1 MSYIVKNLYLG
12 DIDDVNSKKFI
23 TENNIK
29 LIINAAV
36 EVKVPF
42 YDTVSIVMNL
52 QWYDALNQPI
62 EFSFLDKL
70 SDVIDNFLKEDK
82 GVLVNCF
89 AGISRSS
96 TIVIAYMMNKHN
108 MSFKRAYNYVV
119 DQRIIVIPNPS
130 FKNIL
135 KNYEIYLEENKKGIS

>member
-1 MSYIVKNLYLG
+1 MSYIIKNLYLG
-12 DIDDVNSKKFI
+12 DIDDVNSEKFI

-36 EVKVPF
+36 EVKIPF
-42 YDTVSIVMNL
+42 YETVNIVMNL

-62 EFSFLDKL
+62 DFSFLDKL
-70 SDVIDNFLKEDK
+70 SDMIERYLKEDK

-108 MSFKRAYNYVV
+108 MNFFQAFDHVKSKRY
-119 DQRIIVIPNPS
+119 IISPNPT
-130 FKNIL
+130 FQNIL
-135 KNYEIYLEENKKGIS
+135 RCYEDYLNAKRNVS